1 MFSFLYH
8 HRFNNRFSKTQP
20 CGQCGSQYIQQCADE
35 QGDEEDGRGKEH
47 FALYDRYAAIQSI
60 IAKRE
65 EYVEHPATPYVESSP
80 GQTQAQETAH
90 ECQFVD
96 DIDPLMWTL
105 LHEIGH
111 FETAEIVDPEDD
123 LANRALFAITSK
135 EQARGDKELQDLYF
149 SMDSEWQATEWAIDW
164 VANHHKLAVALSWV
178 LSK

>member
-1 MFSFLYH
+1 MFDKLVVKLISPEIRLVKSFEGNFFDHETDTL
-8 HRFNNRFSKTQP
+8 
-20 CGQCGSQYIQQCADE
+20 
-35 QGDEEDGRGKEH
+35 H
-47 FALYDRYAAIQSI
+47 FDRHEGEGLGWFL
-60 IAKRE
+60 RNL
-65 EYVEHPATPYVESSP
+65 
-80 GQTQAQETAH
+80 ETAH
-90 ECQFVD
+90 ECQFVN

-111 FETAEIVDPEDD
+111 FETAEIVDPEED